1 MNDAQ
6 MRTWAE
12 IDLGALEHNYRALR
26 GMLEPGC
33 RFLGVV
39 KANAY
44 GHGAVPVAETLVRLG
59 AEYLAV
65 ASLSEAQELR
75 EAGITSP
82 ILILGWTPGE
92 HAREL
97 IELGLTQTVCDLPTA
112 QAYSAAAQ
120 ALGKPL
126 TVHVKVDTGMG
137 RLGFV
142 GKDQVEETLA
152 LQNLPGLVL
161 EGIFTHFSDADGDE
175 TYTMSQFSGFLDLLD
190 ALKSRGLTF
199 SICHCAASAAVLH
212 YPCTH
217 LDMVRPG
224 IALYGHYPDEASVG
238 LDGQGLRPVMT
249 LKTRVAA
256 VRTLPAGSAISYGRT
271 RVLSRESRLAVLPIG
286 YADGLHRGLSN
297 AMEVAFPSG
306 RAPLMGRVC
315 MDLCMVD
322 VTELPDVKLGDVAEV
337 FGASLPVE
345 EKAEAAGTISYE
357 LLTAVA
363 PRVPRVYRNPPEKAG
378 IQ

>member
-1 MNDAQ
+1 M
-6 MRTWAE
+6 
-12 IDLGALEHNYRALR
+12 
-26 GMLEPGC
+26 
-33 RFLGVV
+33 V

-44 GHGAVPVAETLVRLG
+44 GHGAVTVAQTLVGLG
-59 AEYLAV
+59 ADYLAV
-65 ASLSEAQELR
+65 ASLSEALELR
-75 EAGITSP
+75 RAGIAAP

-92 HAREL
+92 HAGEL
-97 IELGLTQTVCDLPTA
+97 VEHNLTQTVCDLETA
-112 QAYSAAAQ
+112 RAYSAAAQ

-126 TVHVKVDTGMG
+126 TVHVKADTGMG

-142 GKDQVEETLA
+142 GENQAADILS
-152 LQNLPGLVL
+152 LRNLPGLTL

-175 TYTMSQFSGFLDLLD
+175 AYTMAQFTGFLKLIDH
-190 ALKSRGLTF
+190 LKAQGLTF
-199 SICHCAASAAVLH
+199 SICHCAASSAVLH

-224 IALYGHYPDEASVG
+224 IALYGHYPDPESVG
-238 LDGQGLRPVMT
+238 LVEDGLRPVMR

-256 VRTLPAGSAISYGRT
+256 VRCLPAGSAISYGRT
-271 RVLSRESRLAVLPIG
+271 RILTRNSRLAVLPVG
-286 YADGLHRGLSN
+286 YADGLPRTLSN

-322 VTELPDVKLGDVAEV
+322 VTALPEVRQGDVAEV
-337 FGASLPVE
+337 FGAALPAE
-345 EKAEAAGTISYE
+345 EKAAAAGTISYE

-363 PRVPRVYRNPPEKAG
+363 PRVPRVYLHPAGQGG